1 MNRRKLIQVLAVI
14 LFSLTFGMQCY
25 IFIYSI
31 KKSTIQGKKAHEE
44 NKTARRNVNSI
55 NIWRGGN
62 ITASIAKFQK
72 LLIPCSV
79 H

>member
-1 MNRRKLIQVLAVI
+1 MI

-44 NKTARRNVNSI
+44 NERARRNINSI
-55 NIWRGGN
+55 NISGAAE
-62 ITASIAKFQK
+62 I
-72 LLIPCSV
+72 LLQA
-79 H
+79 